1 MTKARD
7 LSQIPNASLG
17 MKNRII
23 NGDCRIDQRNAGAA
37 VTTTGTGIYFVDRWT
52 GFRNNAGWSVQQV
65 TDAPVGFVNSL
76 RVTTTTANAGS
87 IALVQQF
94 FEGNNVADFGLGT
107 ANAATFTLSFWVK
120 SSVTGTFAVNFGNG
134 ATNRS
139 YVTTYVINSANTWEY
154 KTITITGDTTGTWAT
169 NNTAGLRVL
178 FNLGTGGG
186 STTAGS
192 WQAGDLI
199 RTSGSIGIEGTLN
212 ATWQLTGVQLEK
224 GSTAT
229 SFDYRPY
236 GTELALCQRYYYLH
250 ASSNSSPIG
259 TGFYYTASQIRGH
272 VFYKQPMRT
281 SPTAV
286 ISTGTS
292 FYYLGANG
300 SNDLFDALSINE
312 NSVNGCEIFSSAGAV
327 TGTAG
332 VAGVL
337 VCQNASSSVAFSA
350 EL

>member
-236 GTELALCQRYYYLH
+236 GTELALCQRYTIVYANQLDANNRWFGYNYSGT
-250 ASSNSSPIG
+250 SSLNSVQFPV
-259 TGFYYTASQIRGH
+259 T
-272 VFYKQPMRT
+272 MRT
-281 SPTAV
+281 TPTAT
-286 ISTGTS
+286 IST
-292 FYYLGANG
+292 ANTFTVY
-300 SNDLFDALSINE
+300 S
-312 NSVNGCEIFSSAGAV
+312 
-327 TGTAG
+327 
-332 VAGVL
+332 
-337 VCQNASSSVAFSA
+337 QNASGNPSAVTLDTASAKNANISATITTNIGLGTIFAMNDSSNKITFSA